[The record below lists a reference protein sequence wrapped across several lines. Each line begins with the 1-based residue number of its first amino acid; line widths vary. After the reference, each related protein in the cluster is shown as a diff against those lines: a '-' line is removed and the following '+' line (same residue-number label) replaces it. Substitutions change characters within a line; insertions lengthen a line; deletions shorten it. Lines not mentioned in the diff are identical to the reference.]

1 MILLFTLLREIGSTC
16 KICQRIVGANGREV
30 IKVPWE
36 HMVRELLSGKIHEE
50 VTHAWLTLRTLYNG
64 IQAPSMLKLIYT
76 ITRCKIVFKA

>member
-1 MILLFTLLREIGSTC
+1 M
-16 KICQRIVGANGREV
+16 GANGREV

-50 VTHAWLTLRTLYNG
+50 VTHAWLTLRTLYSG

>member
-1 MILLFTLLREIGSTC
+1 MVPVKFDKEFL
-16 KICQRIVGANGREV
+16 GANGREV